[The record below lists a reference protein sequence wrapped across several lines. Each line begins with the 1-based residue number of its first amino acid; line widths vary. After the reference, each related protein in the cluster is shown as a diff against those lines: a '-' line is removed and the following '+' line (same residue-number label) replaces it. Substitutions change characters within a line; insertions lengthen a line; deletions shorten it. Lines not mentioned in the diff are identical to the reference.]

1 MRKNGNKEER
11 NWKRK
16 TKDEVKSNLIRS
28 FLENNVFE
36 NEECAQRAVNQTII
50 RSKKE
55 GILNAA
61 FNQGKVFKIFKSQA
75 GLWR

>member
-16 TKDEVKSNLIRS
+16 TKDEVKRNLIRS

-36 NEECAQRAVNQTII
+36 NEECAQRAEKQALK
-50 RSKKE
+50 R
-55 GILNAA
+55 
-61 FNQGKVFKIFKSQA
+61 KVFHWSK
-75 GLWR
+75 